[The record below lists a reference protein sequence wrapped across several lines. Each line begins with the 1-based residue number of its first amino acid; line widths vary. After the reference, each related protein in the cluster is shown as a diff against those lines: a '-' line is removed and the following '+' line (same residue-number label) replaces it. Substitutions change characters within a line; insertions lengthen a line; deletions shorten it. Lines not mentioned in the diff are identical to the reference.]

1 MGWKK
6 TASPG
11 SKVGQTRNDSSKS
24 GFVPVSPFCFC
35 NAETDS
41 TAPSYA
47 SRKDLGASP
56 SRCVRP
62 RTSKPPFWESLTS
75 IATTTFT
82 PPCASNSARAS
93 GFRKDASW
101 CQAKPLPSE
110 NGAFVFTWSTA
121 QRIVEFVSDKH
132 TVSAMSL
139 MRSERTSAANAPPR
153 LEGEPILRSAP
164 ARMALSDFRPD
175 ALCVSKKTPLCLRER
190 VNVFASSS
198 SASVAACRAST
209 SAASATPRTTTQPSR
224 S

>member
-11 SKVGQTRNDSSKS
+11 SKAGQTRNDSSKS
-24 GFVPVSPFCFC
+24 GFFFVPATFC

-62 RTSKPPFWESLTS
+62 RTSNPPFPESLTS

-82 PPCASNSARAS
+82 PPNKSNSQRAS

-121 QRIVEFVSDKH
+121 QRIRVEFVSDKH

-164 ARMALSDFRPD
+164 ARMASSDFRPD